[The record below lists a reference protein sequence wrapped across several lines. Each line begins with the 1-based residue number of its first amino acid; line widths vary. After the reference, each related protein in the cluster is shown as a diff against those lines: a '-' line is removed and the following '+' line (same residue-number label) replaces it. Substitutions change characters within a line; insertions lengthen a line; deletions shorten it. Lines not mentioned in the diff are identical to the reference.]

1 MNWKRI
7 SIWSGL
13 GGLLFGT
20 AVYAIK
26 KSSPKGPLYAE
37 PIPKGIKKLQIE
49 LQPYRLG
56 PEQDAS
62 PPMQQCFFCEPTN
75 FYVWSVL
82 PTSRSA
88 GRPGHGQLVSQTRGT
103 QIFFVAPAL
112 RSWLGDDRPP
122 GDPELAGEA
131 FYATIRVHTE
141 PPRKPLVS
149 QIARE
154 HPLEFRKCLV
164 GGGPNGIETGEIL
177 VTQQAVL
184 DLRFDIEEV

>member
-26 KSSPKGPLYAE
+26 KSNPQAPLQAE
-37 PIPKGIKKLQIE
+37 PIPKGIKKLMIE
-49 LQPYRLG
+49 LHPPKLEPNT
-56 PEQDAS
+56 PEA
-62 PPMQQCFFCEPTN
+62 MQQCFFCEPTN

-88 GRPGHGQLVSQTRGT
+88 ARPGRGELVSQTRGT
-103 QIFFVAPAL
+103 QIFFVVPARL
-112 RSWLGDDRPP
+112 RWMGNDQPA
-122 GDPELAGEA
+122 GEPELAGEA
-131 FYATIRVHTE
+131 FYATLRVHTA
-141 PPRKPLVS
+141 PPRKPIVS
-149 QIARE
+149 HIARE

-177 VTQQAVL
+177 ITPQPVKDFHFELTG
-184 DLRFDIEEV
+184 E